1 MRDSTGTIFSGCL
14 AERRGGCH
22 DGDIETGKTE
32 VSAGWRDAIGA
43 VPGIESRDKR
53 LVTRAEADESVG
65 IVKEAADEVAERNM
79 SALA

>member
-1 MRDSTGTIFSGCL
+1 M
-14 AERRGGCH
+14 
-22 DGDIETGKTE
+22 
-32 VSAGWRDAIGA
+32 
-43 VPGIESRDKR
+43 PGIESRDKR